1 MWIRDIR
8 HALRLLRKSWAFS
21 CVTTL
26 ILALCIGAN
35 SAVLSI
41 VDAAMVKSLPYP
53 HPGRLVHLVRIFPN
67 DPNPFESSVDG
78 TTWQLVRNHVPA
90 LRTAVYG
97 GGFSGNVNM
106 VVRGTGIFVR
116 QGRVSTGFFRVLG
129 VPPFIG
135 RGFSAAEDRAGGP
148 NAVVLSYRLWRNY
161 FSADPHVLGH
171 SILLRGAPYTV
182 VGVMPQ
188 RFEWGA
194 NADLWTPLRPSTTGE
209 GGGSNYGVIARLRQ
223 GATMQQAKTRLA
235 QVTAE
240 IRRRQSVSAGHPS
253 HMRLGIV
260 PLQEVVTQNLT
271 QPLHILWIAAAA
283 IFLLGCVNIGGML
296 LARAS
301 GRTSEFTTRL
311 ALGATPSRILRQLM
325 LESVVLGLFGG
336 AAGLGVGYA
345 ALGALRDLG
354 QKAFPFLQY
363 VTLDWRVLL
372 ATFLLTLI
380 AAFGFG
386 LAPAWHAARSDP
398 RLARTG
404 TRTIAGRS
412 RHLSLGV
419 MVSTQVAVAIALLVA
434 AVLLLRTFLFL
445 WNFRPGFNP
454 QHVVTAQFSL
464 QDARYHTAKKV
475 NRLFDTVL
483 RQLRQTPGIQDAA
496 VALTLPYQRALNIG
510 FAIPGQT
517 GFHMTNEVYVTP
529 QYFAALR
536 IPLLQGRPFAQA
548 DGPQAAPVVVV
559 NQSFSRHYFA
569 HDQTVGTEIAI
580 SGKKRRIVGVA
591 GDVVRGQSGLGNSRP
606 VSDYPVVYLPVA
618 QTNGRFLRLVDT
630 WFSPSWIVRSSIPP
644 RDVARSLTDAVRS
657 ADPLLP
663 APNIRSFRQ
672 LKTAAL
678 NQQRMLA
685 LLVDALAGLAL
696 ILAALGIYGL
706 IANLVTERT
715 RELGI
720 RIALGSTTGHAAWT
734 ALAPCLRWVAFGAA
748 AGVLVTL
755 GLDRTLKSFLW
766 GVRIGDPLTLVAVSL
781 GFLAATA
788 IASVIPTL
796 RILRIHPA
804 ETLRA
809 E

>member
-21 CVTTL
+21 CVTIL

-53 HPGRLVHLVRIFPN
+53 HAARLVHLVRIFPN

-78 TTWQLVRNHVPA
+78 TTWQLVRHHIPA
-90 LRTAVYG
+90 LQTAVYG
-97 GGFSGNVNM
+97 GGFSGGVNM

-116 QGRVSTGFFRVLG
+116 QGRVSAGFFRVLG

-135 RGFSAAEDRAGGP
+135 RGFSGEEDRAGGP

-161 FSADPHVLGH
+161 FSGNPHVLGH

-223 GATMQQAKTRLA
+223 GATLQEAKTQLA

-240 IRRRQSVSAGHPS
+240 MRRRQGASNRHPS
-253 HMRLGIV
+253 RMRLGIV
-260 PLQEVVTQNLT
+260 PLQQVVTQNLT
-271 QPLHILWIAAAA
+271 QPLRILWIAVAG

-296 LARAS
+296 LARDS
-301 GRTSEFTTRL
+301 GRTSEFSTRL
-311 ALGATPSRILRQLM
+311 ALGATPSRILRQLL
-325 LESVVLGLFGG
+325 LESLVLGLFGG

-345 ALGALRDLG
+345 ALGALRNLG
-354 QKAFPFLQY
+354 HRAFPFLQY
-363 VTLDWRVLL
+363 VSLDWSVVG

-380 AAFGFG
+380 AAFAFG
-386 LAPAWHAARSDP
+386 LLPAWHAARSDP
-398 RLARTG
+398 RLTRTG
-404 TRTIAGRS
+404 SRTIAGRN

-419 MVSTQVAVAIALLVA
+419 MVSTQVTVAIALLVA

-454 QHVVTAQFSL
+454 HHVVTAQFSL
-464 QDARYHTAKKV
+464 QDARYDTAKKV

-483 RQLRQTPGIQDAA
+483 GQLRRTPGIQDAA
-496 VALTLPYQRALNIG
+496 VALTLPYQRALNAG
-510 FAIPGQT
+510 FRMPGQT
-517 GFHMTNEVYVTP
+517 GFHMINEKYVTP
-529 QYFAALR
+529 EYFAALR
-536 IPLLQGRPFAQA
+536 IPMLRGRAFTRS
-548 DGPQAAPVVVV
+548 DGSHARPVVIV
-559 NQSFSRHYFA
+559 NQAFA
-569 HDQTVGTEIAI
+569 AHFFPHGGALGADI
-580 SGKKRRIVGVA
+580 SMGGAGRAIVGVA
-591 GDVVRGQSGLGNSRP
+591 GNVVGGKTGLGNSGP
-606 VSDYPVVYLPVA
+606 VGDFPLAYIPAA
-618 QTNGRFLRLVDT
+618 QTDSGSMRLLHT
-630 WFSPSWIVRSSIPP
+630 WFSPSWVVRSLLPVRES
-644 RDVARSLTDAVRS
+644 ARQLTDAVQS

-663 APNIRSFRQ
+663 PPEIRSFRE

-678 NQQRMLA
+678 DQQRLLA

-696 ILAALGIYGL
+696 VLAALGIYGL
-706 IANLVTERT
+706 IANLVSERT

-720 RIALGSTTGHAAWT
+720 RIALGSTTARAAWT
-734 ALAPCLRWVAFGAA
+734 ALAPGLRWVAFGAA
-748 AGVLVTL
+748 AGVLATY
-755 GLDRTLKSFLW
+755 GLDSILKSFLW
-766 GVRIGDPLTLVAVSL
+766 GVRTGDPLTLALVVL
-781 GFLAATA
+781 GFLIATA
-788 IASVIPTL
+788 ISSLIPAI
-796 RILRIHPA
+796 RILKIHPA